1 MRAARPLFAVLAF
14 LLTLAL
20 CACGG
25 YADFELP
32 GEPGSPG
39 NLRFE
44 WRVRPEPVLGRGPD
58 AWDSGDVLNPSV
70 VRFESRLLNLYSGF
84 DGRVWHTG
92 AATSRDGL
100 AWSKQGLRLSPDPR
114 TWEGG
119 YIAANGSALVRG
131 QRVWYWYQA
140 GDPPR
145 IGLAT
150 SDGASNWQKHPGP
163 VLEPGPTGSW
173 DERGLGDPYVIAAGT
188 NLFLFYTG
196 MDRARR
202 QRLGIAKSA
211 DGIHWTR
218 LRANPILEIGP
229 DGAFDENGLGEPAVW
244 TSHGRYW
251 MLYTGR
257 DRHEIRRI
265 GLAESADGVRW
276 SRSARAPVFAGAE
289 AWNNK
294 VVCDP
299 SVLPAPGGVHV
310 WFGGGSVPRP
320 DERINGQIGYAFLAA
335 VER

>member
-1 MRAARPLFAVLAF
+1 MKAAVPPIAI
-14 LLTLAL
+14 LTLAL
-20 CACGG
+20 GACGG

-32 GEPGSPG
+32 RRPGSPG
-39 NLRFE
+39 SLRFE
-44 WRVRPEPVLGRGPD
+44 WRVRPGPVLGRGPA

-70 VRFESRLLNLYSGF
+70 VRFEGRFLNLYSGF
-84 DGRVWHTG
+84 DGRAWHTG
-92 AATSRDGL
+92 AAASSDGL

-131 QRVWYWYQA
+131 QDVWYWYQA

-150 SDGASNWQKHPGP
+150 SNGGSNWHKHPAP
-163 VLEPGPTGSW
+163 VLELGPTGSW
-173 DERGLGDPYVIAAGT
+173 DERGLGDPYVIAAGPD
-188 NLFLFYTG
+188 LFLFYTG

-265 GLAESADGVRW
+265 GFAESADGVRW
-276 SRSARAPVFAGAE
+276 IRSGRAPVLAGAE
-289 AWNNK
+289 AWDGK

-310 WFGGGSVPRP
+310 WFGGGNVPRP
-320 DERINGQIGYAFLAA
+320 DERVNGQIGYAFLAE